1 MLESDG
7 GLGLQFG
14 RQRSDP
20 EDAVKLLK
28 LPVTLARFAIRAL
41 PAQALV
47 VLTLVLTI
55 PGVVGA
61 DEYLRLKALVTGSV
75 ISTRRPRV
83 FEAGP
88 IRIIPTRIAMV

>member
-1 MLESDG
+1 M
-7 GLGLQFG
+7 
-14 RQRSDP
+14 
-20 EDAVKLLK
+20 KLLK

-61 DEYLRLKALVTGSV
+61 DEYLRLKALVIVYPNTFPGTVTASEIDNV
-75 ISTRRPRV
+75 RQEVDEAVDSRFLDQLRRHR
-83 FEAGP
+83 
-88 IRIIPTRIAMV
+88 R